1 MASGKRSRV
10 RLSLRVEFDN
20 FAAKA
25 AFTSWF
31 EYICSLL
38 TFHYLGDN
46 QAINTDCKLAL
57 STIPIQANLTQLLFS
72 PVASYTNCCIT
83 QKC

>member
-20 FAAKA
+20 FATKA
-25 AFTSWF
+25 TFTSWL

-46 QAINTDCKLAL
+46 QAIY
-57 STIPIQANLTQLLFS
+57 
-72 PVASYTNCCIT
+72 VAHY
-83 QKC
+83 